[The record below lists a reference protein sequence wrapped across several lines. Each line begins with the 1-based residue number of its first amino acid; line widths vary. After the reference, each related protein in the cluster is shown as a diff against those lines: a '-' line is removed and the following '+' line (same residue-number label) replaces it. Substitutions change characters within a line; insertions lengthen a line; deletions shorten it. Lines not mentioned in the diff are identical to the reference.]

1 MGIWCQVLRVLR
13 VICHLFI
20 LLPSEKRAQE
30 NAVISCMHLP
40 WFLLYSAFFF
50 SLFFFLNI
58 IWSLWITRDSLALT
72 WNRGRYQRHFAV
84 CVLFF
89 SEPSLGNFGKTALL
103 RELLCAM
110 RWVSPAHSRIRPLG
124 QHNFV
129 KAAARAMGKTPQK
142 FLSHETR
149 WHRSSAGM
157 WFNCLGCFPLLFICF
172 TMSKSTSCYLCRYHA
187 LVWTADGAKYPVGG
201 RCVRGGNGAGK
212 KAWDLSNLS

>member
-1 MGIWCQVLRVLR
+1 MQLYLAC
-13 VICHLFI
+13 ICLDFCCTQ
-20 LLPSEKRAQE
+20 L
-30 NAVISCMHLP
+30 
-40 WFLLYSAFFF
+40 FF
-50 SLFFFLNI
+50 SPCFFLNI
-58 IWSLWITRDSLALT
+58 IWSLWITGDSLALT

-201 RCVRGGNGAGK
+201 RCVWGGNGAGK